1 MKNQT
6 CCFTGH
12 REIPAGEENIIKERL
27 TEVLTSLIEEGI
39 TDFLAGGAIGFD
51 MLAEEVVLSLREKYP
66 HIRLHIIV
74 PCSNQPLKWSSDN
87 VRKYEDI
94 NSKADEVKLMSQGY
108 YRGCMQVRNRYMVD
122 NSSVCVAYLT
132 KTTGGSAGTVRDA
145 EKKGLKIINVAEKL

>member
-1 MKNQT
+1 MKNYT

-12 REIPAGEENIIKERL
+12 REIPSGYENVIRKRL
-27 TEVLTSLIEEGI
+27 DTVLAKLIEEGI

-51 MLAEEVVLSLREKYP
+51 MLAEEAVISLKEKYP

-74 PCSNQPLKWSSDN
+74 PCANQTVKWSRDN
-87 VRKYEDI
+87 VIRYEELS
-94 NSKADEVKLMSQGY
+94 SKADEVRLMSEGY

-122 NSSVCVAYLT
+122 NSSVLVAYLT

-145 EKKGLKIINVAEKL
+145 EKKGLKIINIAEM

>member
-1 MKNQT
+1 MKNNT

-12 REIPAGEENIIKERL
+12 REIPAGEENVIKERL
-27 TEVLTSLIEEGI
+27 TEVLISLIEEGI

-51 MLAEEVVLSLREKYP
+51 MLAEEAVLSLKEKYP
-66 HIRLHIIV
+66 RIRLHIIV
-74 PCSNQPLKWSSDN
+74 PCRNQPLKWSQDN
-87 VRKYEDI
+87 VKKYEEL
-94 NSKADEVKLMSQGY
+94 NSRADEVKLMSEGY
-108 YRGCMQVRNRYMVD
+108 YNGCMQVRNRYMVD